1 MPAMLKALARKL
13 GMLQHDFSGGVH
25 PEMHKVSAGSAIEDF
40 AIAELH
46 ILPMKQHIGEACS
59 PLVAVGDRV
68 LRGQKIA
75 RSEGYVSV
83 PVHAPTS
90 GRVVRIEEHPIAH
103 PSGLGMPSIFIE
115 SDGEDAADGSLEP
128 IADWINRDPAV
139 LRERARMAGLAGL
152 GGAVFPTFIKLVQDK
167 RFPIETVI
175 INGIE
180 CEPWLTNDHRL
191 MLEHADEIV
200 QGLGVIMHMVGAEAG
215 LIAIEDNK
223 PDAVETMRVALAAS
237 DIADKAQV
245 VLLPTRYPQG
255 SEKQLIH
262 TLTGR
267 EVPAGKLP
275 MHIGVLCQ
283 NAATTRAL
291 CHAVLEGRPLT
302 ERVVTVSGDA
312 VPTPANLRVRLGTPM
327 RSLLTRQGLES
338 LDGLH
343 LIHGGPMMGERLH
356 NIDVPVVKSTTG
368 VLAFSQDA
376 MSSAHTIEQPCI
388 RCGHCG
394 EACPVSLVPNLL
406 ADFCRADHFEK
417 AEVYD
422 LFDCIECGSCSY
434 VCPSNIPLVHYFR
447 YGKGQVAQSRREQS
461 FAEASRDRSSA
472 RDARIEREKAEKAA
486 RRSKVRQS
494 HAPEPAVADA
504 AEQKPAASATE
515 SSAASASAA
524 AQGGAGSGESEQ

>member
-1 MPAMLKALARKL
+1 MPAMLRTLAQRL
-13 GMLQHDFSGGVH
+13 GMLKHDFVGGVH
-25 PEMHKVSAGSAIEDF
+25 PDMQKISAASPIEDF
-40 AIAELH
+40 GISPVH

-59 PLVAVGDRV
+59 PLVGVGDRV

-90 GRVVRIEEHPIAH
+90 GRVVKIEEHPIPH

-115 SDGEDAADGSLEP
+115 ADGDDEADNSLAP
-128 IADWINRDPAV
+128 LTDWINCEPAV

-167 RFPIETVI
+167 RFRIETVI

-180 CEPWLTNDHRL
+180 CEPFLTNDHRM

-200 QGLGVIMHMVGAEAG
+200 TGLAIIMHMVGAKSAI
-215 LIAIEDNK
+215 IAIEDNK
-223 PDAVETMRVALAAS
+223 PDAIEMMRETLISGLSNSEIMADVRVAA
-237 DIADKAQV
+237 
-245 VLLPTRYPQG
+245 LPTRYPQG

-262 TLTGR
+262 TLIGR

-283 NAATTRAL
+283 NVGTTRAL
-291 CHAVLEGRPLT
+291 YEAVVKGRALT
-302 ERVVTVSGDA
+302 ERIVTVSGDGVA
-312 VPTPANLRVRLGTPM
+312 NPANLRVRLGTPM
-327 RSLLTRQGLES
+327 RNLLARQGLEDLS
-338 LDGLH
+338 GMH
-343 LIHGGPMMGERLH
+343 LIHGGPMMGERLRH
-356 NIDVPVVKSTTG
+356 VDVPVVKSTTG
-368 VLAFSQDA
+368 ILALKQQT
-376 MSSAHTIEQPCI
+376 MNMAHTTEQACI

-406 ADFCRADHFEK
+406 ADFCRSDHFEK
-417 AEVYD
+417 TEEYN
-422 LFDCIECGSCSY
+422 LFDCIECGCCSY

-447 YGKGQVAQSRREQS
+447 YGKGQLAQERREQT
-461 FAEASRDRSSA
+461 FADASRERSAA

-486 RRSKVRQS
+486 RRSKVRRTR
-494 HAPEPAVADA
+494 A
-504 AEQKPAASATE
+504 PAAKESDKPTATE
-515 SSAASASAA
+515 KAVPEQAAIEKTVA
-524 AQGGAGSGESEQ
+524 GKPETGAKE